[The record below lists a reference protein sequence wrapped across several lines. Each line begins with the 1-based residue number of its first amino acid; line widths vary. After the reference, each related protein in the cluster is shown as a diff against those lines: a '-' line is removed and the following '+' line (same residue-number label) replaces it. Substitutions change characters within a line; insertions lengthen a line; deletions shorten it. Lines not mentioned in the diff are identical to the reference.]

1 MSQYHKLEKK
11 LEDAEG
17 ELNRLKTRLEKTTVK
32 ERRCRIQQN
41 IRNLRKLVKRVK
53 ADMEKITDVKDRIN
67 DECATDPN
75 SKQIRQ
81 EKIRKEYALSHL
93 HGYV

>member
-17 ELNRLKTRLEKTTVK
+17 ELNRLKTRLEKITVK

-41 IRNLRKLVKRVK
+41 IRNLRKLVKKVE
-53 ADMEKITDVKDRIN
+53 ADIEKVTDVKDRID

-75 SKQIRQ
+75 SKTDG
-81 EKIRKEYALSHL
+81 EKSGRSIP
-93 HGYV
+93 